1 MSGSIWRDRNFVL
14 FWLAQTVSDLGS
26 AVTELALPLA
36 ALLVLHV
43 SAFEVGLLRAAEVIP
58 YLLLALAAGVVVD
71 RSHPAKLLIGSD
83 LGRALILGTVPV
95 AFFLGHLTMLHL
107 YLAAFT
113 AGSLTVLFGV
123 AQQAAVHGL
132 VERERLIDANSKIG
146 MSGEAA
152 QVAGPGFGGVLISAI
167 SAPAA
172 VLLDA
177 VSFLFSAALLSRIRW
192 HPREQSTPAPRE
204 PFLRQVREGL
214 AFILRRPVHRALA
227 ICLSILNF
235 FLPMFWTV
243 ALVYFVRDLHLVPST
258 IGLVL
263 AAGGLGGVAGAAS
276 ANVLNRHLG
285 VGRTIVAGA
294 APFGVLL
301 IPLAPMAFPVPW
313 LVAGGFL
320 SGFSLVAFNV
330 SQLGLRQA
338 MTPSRLQ
345 GRMTASMRFLIQV
358 PAPLGPI
365 IGGALGVSIGLRPA
379 LWVASVG
386 ALLAV
391 VPLLSSPLPAIPTTS
406 SVVAYRDD

>member
-1 MSGSIWRDRNFVL
+1 MSASIWRDRNFLL

-58 YLLLALAAGVVVD
+58 YVLLALAAGVLVD
-71 RSHPAKLLIGSD
+71 RSYPAKLLIGSD

-95 AFFLGHLTMLHL
+95 AFFLGHLTMVQL
-107 YLAAFT
+107 YLVAFT

-123 AQQAAVHGL
+123 AQQAAIHRL
-132 VERERLIDANSKIG
+132 VERKRLIDGNSKIG

-152 QVAGPGFGGVLISAI
+152 QVAGPGLGGVLISAI

-192 HPREQSTPAPRE
+192 HRREQPTPASRE

-214 AFILRRPVHRALA
+214 TFILRRPVHRALA
-227 ICLSILNF
+227 ISLAILNF
-235 FLPMFWTV
+235 FLPAFWTV
-243 ALVYFVRDLHLVPST
+243 ALVYFVRSLHLMPST

-263 AAGGLGGVAGAAS
+263 AAGGIGGVAGAAS
-276 ANVLNRHLG
+276 ANFLNRHLG
-285 VGRTIVAGA
+285 VGRTIAAGA
-294 APFGVLL
+294 VPFGVLL
-301 IPLAPMAFPVPW
+301 IPFAPVSFPVPW
-313 LVAGGFL
+313 LVAGSFL

-358 PAPLGPI
+358 PAPVGPI
-365 IGGALGVSIGLRPA
+365 IGGALGARSA
-379 LWVASVG
+379 
-386 ALLAV
+386 
-391 VPLLSSPLPAIPTTS
+391 
-406 SVVAYRDD
+406 